1 MDMEIKSKP
10 VKKRNPIK
18 KAELRRIV
26 AMRESGMAVPKIAEH
41 TGRAVSSIWRVLGN
55 EKMKRKEPLPAPVNV
70 IPYNIS
76 PDTNLD
82 MKPVTVKAGPF
93 QRMAI
98 ELCRFL
104 GVTDSMYK
112 HH

>member
-1 MDMEIKSKP
+1 
-10 VKKRNPIK
+10 
-18 KAELRRIV
+18 
-26 AMRESGMAVPKIAEH
+26 
-41 TGRAVSSIWRVLGN
+41 
-55 EKMKRKEPLPAPVNV
+55 
-70 IPYNIS
+70 
-76 PDTNLD
+76 

-112 HH
+112 HY